1 MKEIKR
7 VAILGAGAL
16 GSFFAG
22 RFYDSPDFSTSL
34 IAKGSRLERLRRD
47 GLVINGK
54 QYPIPVID
62 PDESQEPVDLIIVTL
77 KQYHLEEALQGLEK
91 LVGDETIFISF
102 MNGLDSEE
110 YIGSIYG
117 MDKVLYGI
125 SLGIDALRQ
134 GNQTTF
140 TKPGKHYFGELNNTQ
155 LSQRVRRLQN
165 AFERAGIDYE
175 TPEDMRR
182 IMWWKFMINVGINQA
197 AAVMRAPFGVF
208 QNTKDAQELMEALI
222 REVIE
227 LAELLGINL
236 TDRDVDEWYTFLNTL
251 SPQGKPSM
259 LQDIEAGR
267 KTEVEM
273 FSGKV
278 VKLGKEL
285 AVPTPVNQT
294 VLRIIRVLEQ
304 NPVKV

>member
-1 MKEIKR
+1 MGEIKR
-7 VAILGAGAL
+7 VAILGAGAI

-22 RFYDSPDFSTSL
+22 RFYDAPDFSTFL
-34 IAKGSRLERLRRD
+34 IAKGPRLERLNKN
-47 GLVINGK
+47 GIVVNGK
-54 QYPIPVID
+54 KFFIPVLD
-62 PDESQEPVDLIIVTL
+62 PDETQEPVDLIIVAL
-77 KQYHLEEALQGLEK
+77 KQPHLEEAMQGLEN
-91 LVGDETIFISF
+91 LIGDSTIFVSF

-125 SLGIDALRQ
+125 SLGIDALRK

-140 TKPGKHYFGELNNTQ
+140 TKPGKHYFGELNNVEP
-155 LSQRVRRLQN
+155 SQRVLRVQK
-165 AFERAGIDYE
+165 AFERAGIMYE
-175 TPEDMRR
+175 SPDDMLRV
-182 IMWWKFMINVGINQA
+182 MWWKFMINVGINQA

-222 REVIE
+222 REVVE
-227 LAELLGINL
+227 LAEVLGINL
-236 TDRDVDEWYTFLNTL
+236 TDSDVDEWYRLLNTL
-251 SPQGKPSM
+251 SPHGKPSM

-267 KTEVEM
+267 RTEVEM

-304 NPVKV
+304 NPG

>member
-1 MKEIKR
+1 MREIKR

-22 RFYDSPDFSTSL
+22 RFYDSPDFSTFL
-34 IAKGSRLERLRRD
+34 IAKGSRLERLGRD

-62 PDESQEPVDLIIVTL
+62 PDKAPEPMDLIIVTL
-77 KQYHLEEALQGLEK
+77 KHSHLEEALQGLEK
-91 LVGDETIFISF
+91 LVGDRTIFVSF
-102 MNGLDSEE
+102 MNGLESEE
-110 YIGSIYG
+110 SIGSVYG

-140 TKPGKHYFGELNNTQ
+140 TKPGKHYFGELKNAQ
-155 LSQRVRRLQN
+155 LSQRVRQVQN
-165 AFERAGIDYE
+165 AFERAGIVYE
-175 TPEDMRR
+175 TPEDMLR

-197 AAVMRAPFGVF
+197 AAVMRAPYGIF
-208 QNTKDAQELMEALI
+208 QNMKDAQELMEALI
-222 REVIE
+222 REVIV
-227 LAELLGINL
+227 LAGVLGINL
-236 TDRDVDEWYTFLNTL
+236 TDRDIDDWYTFLNTL

-278 VKLGKEL
+278 VKLGKTH

-304 NPVKV
+304 NLV

>member
-1 MKEIKR
+1 MREIKR

-22 RFYDSPDFSTSL
+22 RFYDSPDFSTFL
-34 IAKGSRLERLRRD
+34 VAKGSRLERLSRD
-47 GLVINGK
+47 GIVINGK

-62 PDESQEPVDLIIVTL
+62 PDKSQEPVDLVIVTL

-91 LVGDETIFISF
+91 LVGDETLFVSF

-110 YIGSIYG
+110 YIGSVYG

-155 LSQRVRRLQN
+155 LSQRVRRVQN

-175 TPEDMRR
+175 IPEDMRR

-197 AAVMRAPFGVF
+197 AAVTRAPYSTF
-208 QNTKDAQELMEALI
+208 QNKKDAQALMEALM
-222 REVIE
+222 REV
-227 LAELLGINL
+227 LALAGVLDINL
-236 TDRDVDEWYTFLNTL
+236 TDRDIDDWYTFLNTL

-278 VKLGKEL
+278 VKLGQKH
-285 AVPTPVNQT
+285 AVPTPVNQS

-304 NPVKV
+304 NP